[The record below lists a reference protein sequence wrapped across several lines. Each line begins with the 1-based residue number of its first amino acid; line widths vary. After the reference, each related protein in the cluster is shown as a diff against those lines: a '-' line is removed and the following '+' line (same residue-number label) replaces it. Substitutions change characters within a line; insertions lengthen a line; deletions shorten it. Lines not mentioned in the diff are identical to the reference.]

1 MDSGSY
7 LRSALD
13 IFGPDLAPALEVLS
27 PARNGGDLK
36 SRIYRLRKRLRTL
49 NLKEIVHP
57 STSTATLPT
66 RETYD
71 RLLED
76 LTDISREIE
85 ALPPPGPGTAAEVD
99 LQSLHDEL
107 ATSSQLLLNV
117 LSLSELAHT
126 ISACDAGLSDLLEHL
141 DSFPALPIAAL
152 ASSHV
157 SDPTIPPE
165 EQLQA
170 RMDFTKKL
178 VEEIK
183 TKTAPVTKD
192 GRASGEKER
201 ILQAWGELEAMSQDI
216 LNGIKSRPPSPVS
229 SGRNSRASLD
239 SVRTGSSTSKKS
251 ASYAQLSRSREPGG
265 YLAPPIPGVRRVSK
279 TPEPR
284 NRPRSRDS
292 ISSIRSVS
300 GPTDSRIF
308 KSTFAS
314 RQRTTSITSNA
325 GSNPLSRS
333 TASPRPLLR
342 GGTVDSPTPSES
354 ALLSRSHLGNST
366 VARPSWARAP
376 RQSLP
381 FNRPT
386 TPHKNRGKEPRKPY
400 VANPKNKLDVAV
412 GVVVNKLP
420 VNVNINVEAVADT
433 WKDKSGKYWIGDQ
446 DPKLCFCRILRS
458 QTVMVRVGGGWQEL
472 SK

>member
-1 MDSGSY
+1 M
-7 LRSALD
+7 
-13 IFGPDLAPALEVLS
+13 S

-49 NLKEIVHP
+49 SLKEIVHP
-57 STSTATLPT
+57 STSTTTLPT
-66 RETYD
+66 KEIYDQLSADLSGIVRETN
-71 RLLED
+71 
-76 LTDISREIE
+76 
-85 ALPPPGPGTAAEVD
+85 ALPPPAPGTATEVE
-99 LQSLHDEL
+99 LGSLRGEL
-107 ATSSQLLLNV
+107 STSSELLPSV
-117 LSLSELAHT
+117 FTLSELAHT

-141 DSFPALPIAAL
+141 DSFPGSPIAAL
-152 ASSHV
+152 ASTHV
-157 SDPTIPPE
+157 SDPTLPPE

-170 RMDFTKKL
+170 RIDFTKKL
-178 VEEIK
+178 VEEVK
-183 TKTAPVTKD
+183 AKAVPVGQD
-192 GRASGEKER
+192 SRASGEVER
-201 ILQAWGELEAMSQDI
+201 IQQAWGELEAMSQDT
-216 LNGIKSRPPSPVS
+216 LSGSKSRSPSVIS

-239 SVRTGSSTSKKS
+239 SAHTGSSTSKKN
-251 ASYAQLSRSREPGG
+251 ASYAQLSRGRDSGRL
-265 YLAPPIPGVRRVSK
+265 LAPPMPGGWRVSK

-284 NRPRSRDS
+284 SRASSRNS

-300 GPTDSRIF
+300 GPTDSRLF
-308 KSTFAS
+308 QSTFAS

-333 TASPRPLLR
+333 TVSPRPLLR
-342 GGTVDSPTPSES
+342 GGIFDSPTPSEAS
-354 ALLSRSHLGNST
+354 SLSRSYLGHST

-381 FNRPT
+381 FSSHPT
-386 TPHKNRGKEPRKPY
+386 TPRKNRGREPRKPY

-420 VNVNINVEAVADT
+420 VNMNINVEAVADT

>member
-1 MDSGSY
+1 M
-7 LRSALD
+7 
-13 IFGPDLAPALEVLS
+13 S

-49 NLKEIVHP
+49 NLKEIAHP
-57 STSTATLPT
+57 SAATATLPT
-66 RETYD
+66 KETYD
-71 RLLED
+71 RLSTD
-76 LTDISREIE
+76 LTGISQEIN
-85 ALPPPGPGTAAEVD
+85 ALPPPGPGTATEVE
-99 LQSLHDEL
+99 LRSLRSEL
-107 ATSSQLLLNV
+107 STSSELLPIMLA
-117 LSLSELAHT
+117 LSELAHT
-126 ISACDAGLSDLLEHL
+126 ISTCDAGLSDLLEHL
-141 DSFPALPIAAL
+141 DSFPALPIGAL
-152 ASSHV
+152 ASGHV
-157 SDPTIPPE
+157 SDPTLPSE

-170 RMDFTKKL
+170 RIDFTKKL
-178 VEEIK
+178 VEGVESM
-183 TKTAPVTKD
+183 TVPVAQD
-192 GRASGEKER
+192 SRASSEKER
-201 ILQAWGELEAMSQDI
+201 ILQAWGELEAMSEDV
-216 LNGIKSRPPSPVS
+216 LNGVKSRPASS
-229 SGRNSRASLD
+229 TGSGRNSRASLD

-251 ASYAQLSRSREPGG
+251 ASYAELSLSRDSGG
-265 YLAPPIPGVRRVSK
+265 YLAPPMAGGRRLSK

-284 NRPRSRDS
+284 NRASSRNS

-300 GPTDSRIF
+300 GPTDSRLF
-308 KSTFAS
+308 QSTFAS
-314 RQRTTSITSNA
+314 RQRTISITSNT
-325 GSNPLSRS
+325 GSNPLARS

-342 GGTVDSPTPSES
+342 GGAIDSPSPSEGS
-354 ALLSRSHLGNST
+354 SLSRSHLGNST

-386 TPHKNRGKEPRKPY
+386 TPRKNRGREPRKPY

-412 GVVVNKLP
+412 GAVVNKLP

-472 SK
+472 SKQV

>member
-1 MDSGSY
+1 M
-7 LRSALD
+7 
-13 IFGPDLAPALEVLS
+13 S

-49 NLKEIVHP
+49 NLKETVHP
-57 STSTATLPT
+57 SAPTATLPT
-66 RETYD
+66 KEAYD
-71 RLLED
+71 RLSAD
-76 LTDISREIE
+76 LTSISQETNV
-85 ALPPPGPGTAAEVD
+85 LPPSGSGTATEVE
-99 LQSLHDEL
+99 LRCLRAEL
-107 ATSSQLLLNV
+107 ATSSELLSSV

-126 ISACDAGLSDLLEHL
+126 ISTCDAGLSDLLEHL
-141 DSFPALPIAAL
+141 DSFPALPTTPL
-152 ASSHV
+152 ASTHV
-157 SDPTIPPE
+157 SDPTLSPE
-165 EQLQA
+165 EQLQT
-170 RMDFTKKL
+170 RMAFTKKL
-178 VEEIK
+178 VEEVE
-183 TKTAPVTKD
+183 TKTLPVTQD
-192 GRASGEKER
+192 SRASGEKVR
-201 ILQAWGELEAMSQDI
+201 ILQAWGELEAMSQDS
-216 LNGIKSRPPSPVS
+216 LDGVKSRPPSTVS

-239 SVRTGSSTSKKS
+239 SVRTGSSTSKKI
-251 ASYAQLSRSREPGG
+251 ASYAQLSRSRDSGRFLTPPMLGG
-265 YLAPPIPGVRRVSK
+265 RRVSK

-284 NRPRSRDS
+284 NRTSSRDS

-300 GPTDSRIF
+300 GPTDSRLHQ
-308 KSTFAS
+308 STFAS
-314 RQRTTSITSNA
+314 RQRTASITSNA
-325 GSNPLSRS
+325 VSNVLSRS

-342 GGTVDSPTPSES
+342 GGTVDSPTPSEAS
-354 ALLSRSHLGNST
+354 SLSRSYLGHST

>member
-1 MDSGSY
+1 M
-7 LRSALD
+7 
-13 IFGPDLAPALEVLS
+13 S

-49 NLKEIVHP
+49 NLKEIIHP

-66 RETYD
+66 KETCD
-71 RLLED
+71 RLSAD
-76 LTDISREIE
+76 LTCISQETK
-85 ALPPPGPGTAAEVD
+85 ALPPPGPGTATEVE
-99 LQSLHDEL
+99 LRTLHAEL
-107 ATSSQLLLNV
+107 ATSSELLSNM
-117 LSLSELAHT
+117 LSLSELAYT
-126 ISACDAGLSDLLEHL
+126 ISTCDAGLSDLLEHL
-141 DSFPALPIAAL
+141 DSFPALPIAAF

-157 SDPTIPPE
+157 SDPTLSPE
-165 EQLQA
+165 EQFQA

-178 VEEIK
+178 VEEVEAK
-183 TKTAPVTKD
+183 SVPVAQD
-192 GRASGEKER
+192 NRARGEKER
-201 ILQAWGELEAMSQDI
+201 ILQAWGELEAMSQDV
-216 LNGIKSRPPSPVS
+216 LNGVKSHPPSPIS

-239 SVRTGSSTSKKS
+239 SIRTSSTSKKS
-251 ASYAQLSRSREPGG
+251 SSYAQLSRGRDSDGF
-265 YLAPPIPGVRRVSK
+265 LAPPMPGGRRVSK

-284 NRPRSRDS
+284 NRSISRNS

-300 GPTDSRIF
+300 GPTDSRLF
-308 KSTFAS
+308 QSTIAS

-333 TASPRPLLR
+333 SASPRPLLR
-342 GGTVDSPTPSES
+342 GGTVDSPTPSEAS
-354 ALLSRSHLGNST
+354 SLSRSHLGHST

-386 TPHKNRGKEPRKPY
+386 TPRKNRGREPRKPY

-412 GVVVNKLP
+412 GAVVNKLP
-420 VNVNINVEAVADT
+420 VSVNINVEAVADT

>member
-1 MDSGSY
+1 M
-7 LRSALD
+7 
-13 IFGPDLAPALEVLS
+13 S

-36 SRIYRLRKRLRTL
+36 SRIYRLRKRLRAL

-66 RETYD
+66 KETYD
-71 RLLED
+71 RLSTD
-76 LTDISREIE
+76 LSGISQE
-85 ALPPPGPGTAAEVD
+85 AKVLPPSAPGTATEIE
-99 LQSLHDEL
+99 LQSLRTEL
-107 ATSSQLLLNV
+107 STSSDLVQSV
-117 LSLSELAHT
+117 LTLSELAHT
-126 ISACDAGLSDLLEHL
+126 ISTCDAGLSDLLEHL
-141 DSFPALPIAAL
+141 DSFPSSPIAAL

-157 SDPTIPPE
+157 SDTTLPPE

-170 RMDFTKKL
+170 RVDFTKKL
-178 VEEIK
+178 VEEVEAK
-183 TKTAPVTKD
+183 TVPVAQD
-192 GRASGEKER
+192 SRASGEKER
-201 ILQAWGELEAMSQDI
+201 ILQAWSELEAMSEDI
-216 LNGIKSRPPSPVS
+216 LNGNKSRPSSTIS

-239 SVRTGSSTSKKS
+239 SVRTGSSAGRKS
-251 ASYAQLSRSREPGG
+251 ASYAQLSRGRDTGG
-265 YLAPPIPGVRRVSK
+265 FLAPPISGGRRVSK

-284 NRPRSRDS
+284 NRASSRNS

-300 GPTDSRIF
+300 GPTDSRLYQP
-308 KSTFAS
+308 TFAS
-314 RQRTTSITSNA
+314 RQRTTSITSNPGA
-325 GSNPLSRS
+325 NPLSRS
-333 TASPRPLLR
+333 TASPRPRLR
-342 GGTVDSPTPSES
+342 GGMVDSPTPSEAPS
-354 ALLSRSHLGNST
+354 LSRSYLGHST

-381 FNRPT
+381 FNSRPT
-386 TPHKNRGKEPRKPY
+386 TPRRNRVREPRKPY

-420 VNVNINVEAVADT
+420 VNVNINIEAVTDT
-433 WKDKSGKYWIGDQ
+433 WQDKSGKYWIGDQ